1 MTPSTSRPAARPA
14 AAVPA
19 TARGA
24 DRRQA
29 ILDAALA
36 VFLERGFDAATIEA
50 VRDRSGASTGSIYH
64 FFGSKERLAA
74 ALYGSALADYEQG
87 VVALL
92 APDPAPAAGVRALVR
107 HHLRWVEQRPE
118 LARFL
123 FARRSSAVRAASAD
137 EVERIN
143 ARAAD
148 ALAAWAAPHVR
159 AKHLRRLPP
168 ELFRAILLGPAQE
181 FARAWLRDA
190 ADSTIEQ
197 ATRAFGAAAVAA
209 LVLDA

>member
-1 MTPSTSRPAARPA
+1 MTPSPSRA
-14 AAVPA
+14 AAQPRA
-19 TARGA
+19 AAATTARGT

-50 VRDRSGASTGSIYH
+50 VRDRSGASVGSIYH

-92 APDPAPAAGVRALVR
+92 DRGPDAAAGVRALVR
-107 HHLRWVEQRPE
+107 HHLRWVEDNPE

-123 FARRSSAVRAASAD
+123 FARRSAEVRAAGAD
-137 EVERIN
+137 EVARIN

-148 ALAAWAAPHVR
+148 ALAGWAAPHVR
-159 AKHLRRLPP
+159 ARRLRRLPP
-168 ELFRAILLGPAQE
+168 ELFRSILLGPAQE
-181 FARAWLRDA
+181 FARAWLRDEA
-190 ADSTIEQ
+190 HSTIEQ
-197 ATRAFGAAAVAA
+197 ATRAFAAAAVAA
-209 LVLDA
+209 LVLEP

>member
-1 MTPSTSRPAARPA
+1 MTPAQ
-14 AAVPA
+14 

-50 VRDRSGASTGSIYH
+50 VRDRSGASVGSIYH

-74 ALYGSALADYEQG
+74 ALYGSALADYEAG

-92 APDPAPAAGVRALVR
+92 ARDPAPAAGVRALVR
-107 HHLRWVEQRPE
+107 HHLRWVEENPG

-123 FARRSSAVRAASAD
+123 FARRTAAVHEASAD
-137 EVERIN
+137 EVAQIT

-148 ALAAWAAPHVR
+148 ALAAWATPHVR
-159 AKHLRRLPP
+159 ARRLRRLPP
-168 ELFRAILLGPAQE
+168 DLFRAVLLGPAQE
-181 FARAWLRDA
+181 FARAWLRDE

-197 ATRAFGAAAVAA
+197 ATRAFAAAAVAA
-209 LVLDA
+209 LVLEP